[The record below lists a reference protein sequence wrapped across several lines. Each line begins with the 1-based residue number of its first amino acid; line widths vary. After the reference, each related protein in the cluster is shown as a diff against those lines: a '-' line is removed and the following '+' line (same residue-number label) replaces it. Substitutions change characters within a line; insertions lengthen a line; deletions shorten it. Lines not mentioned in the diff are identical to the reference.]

1 MDSGSAPRARKGI
14 DFSSLRRNSRRVAE
28 TLLIGAIGG
37 IIFDA
42 VRFPAG
48 WLAGAMVFCAGAALA
63 GRPIG
68 LPRPVAR
75 VFSVIVGMAL
85 GSVVSPAAMRGIGT
99 WPTSIALL
107 ALAMVCVVVATMSYL
122 RRVHGWDAM
131 TALFAAYPGALAQ
144 VMTHAAEEDCDL
156 RAVAFVQMIRVAML
170 TIGISA
176 ALAAFGL
183 TAPVGPVAV
192 KAAGLTEAP
201 GEFAV
206 LIASSVAVGLGLVRL
221 GMPGG
226 LLIGPM
232 LVSAILHG
240 SGLVSVTLPAWVR
253 VAAMIGIGSVR
264 RVALRRDRPTSRA
277 LPSARCARL
286 LCHLVGHRRGVR
298 RCGEPRRIKAGSRHR
313 GRLFA
318 RRDRWDDGACAC
330 ARSRSDL
337 RRRPSSHPTV
347 RPVVRIALHRAI
359 GAQAMRQS
367 GTATLTWINAPSSA
381 IRPMSADPTQAH

>member
-1 MDSGSAPRARKGI
+1 MDSGSVPRARKGI
-14 DFSSLRRNSRRVAE
+14 DFSSLRWNSRRVAE

-122 RRVHGWDAM
+122 QRVHGWDAM

-156 RAVAFVQMIRVAML
+156 RAVAVVQMIRVAML
-170 TIGISA
+170 TIGIPA

-183 TAPVGPVAV
+183 TASVGPVAV

-206 LIASSVAVGLGLVRL
+206 LIASSVAVGLGLLRL

-253 VAAMIGIGSVR
+253 VAAMIGIGSVGGSR
-264 RVALRRDRPTSRA
+264 FAGTALRLVLSHLRAALGCFAISLGIAAAFAAVASLVVSRPAADIAVAFLPGAIDGMMVLALALDLDPIFVGAHHLTRLFGLSFA
-277 LPSARCARL
+277 LPFVVRS
-286 LCHLVGHRRGVR
+286 VR
-298 RCGEPRRIKAGSRHR
+298 RRCDNQERRH
-313 GRLFA
+313 
-318 RRDRWDDGACAC
+318 
-330 ARSRSDL
+330 
-337 RRRPSSHPTV
+337 
-347 RPVVRIALHRAI
+347 
-359 GAQAMRQS
+359 
-367 GTATLTWINAPSSA
+367 
-381 IRPMSADPTQAH
+381 